1 MKLVIAVVQ
10 GADAEP
16 VLDALVEAGFRATQ
30 ISSAGGYLRESNVTF
45 LIGVDDSDVPTV
57 AQIVERNVSVRKRF
71 VNPLMPFAFL
81 SASSGDDSAD
91 EVRVGANVFVV
102 PVRRFVRLNDI
113 E

>member
-10 GADAEP
+10 GADAEA
-16 VLDALVEAGFRATQ
+16 VLDALIEAGYRATQ

-45 LIGVDDSDVPTV
+45 LVGVDDEDVPHV
-57 AQIVERNVSVRKRF
+57 AQIVERNVSARKRF

-81 SASSGDDSAD
+81 SSSQGHDSAD
-91 EVRVGANVFVV
+91 EVRIGANVFVV
-102 PVRRFVRLNDI
+102 PIRRFVRLNDI